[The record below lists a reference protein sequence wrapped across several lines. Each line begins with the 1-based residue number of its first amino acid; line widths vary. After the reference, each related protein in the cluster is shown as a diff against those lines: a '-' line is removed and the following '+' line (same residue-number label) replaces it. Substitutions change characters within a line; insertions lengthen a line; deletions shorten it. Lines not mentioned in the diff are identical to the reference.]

1 MKPTAEQEAVVEAA
15 LANRTLAVEALAG
28 TGKTS
33 SLVLLARAM
42 RGRGLYVAFNRAIVA
57 DAKPR
62 FPKNVDCRTAHSLA
76 FREVGKLYAKRMDS
90 PRMRSDEIARL
101 LGCDRVEHRI
111 CDLRIA
117 GPKRKLI
124 VSQRR
129 CSTRIARM
137 AFTAPRHS

>member
-1 MKPTAEQEAVVEAA
+1 VKPTAEQEAVVEAA

-76 FREVGKLYAKRMDS
+76 FREVGKLYTKRMDS

-111 CDLRIA
+111 CDLRID
-117 GPKRKLI
+117 GPKLAGVAMRTA
-124 VSQRR
+124 RR
-129 CSTRIARM
+129 
-137 AFTAPRHS
+137 FEK